1 MSDHVLTAALR
12 GLREMVIAT
21 GDSKCRDCH
30 ACQLDVILEALNAA
44 IAAARSCDKC
54 QSTYSCKVQAP
65 AASDT
70 ESASES
76 ESEDDDADQP
86 ITAGA
91 KVVCFAAP
99 VQSKA
104 SQDDEDEDTES
115 EDEDDESESDDNECD
130 K

>member
-65 AASDT
+65 ASDT

-91 KVVCFAAP
+91 NVVCFAAP